1 METSTSKNTEGPSTP
16 AAEPSSDPDKTPTSL
31 RKCTRRITLYGGPR
45 ASSLLKLP
53 ETQSLHHE
61 YSSLACTVDIV
72 DDVEAAI
79 GHIHQYGS
87 SHTNAIVTDDLE
99 VAETFLHRVDIA
111 AVFHSKCTRFCDGA
125 RFGLGAE
132 VGVTSMIHA

>member
-1 METSTSKNTEGPSTP
+1 MILIE
-16 AAEPSSDPDKTPTSL
+16 AAKFCHWTFVAL
-31 RKCTRRITLYGGPR
+31 FAVGITLYGGPR

-79 GHIHQYGS
+79 GHIHH

-132 VGVTSMIHA
+132 ESIPQNIICWTTLSIS